1 MPVPDFQSMT
11 LPVLK
16 ILSDGQPHT
25 RKDVAKE
32 LAKVLKLTSEDLAEL
47 LPSGRQTRFDN
58 RLAWVQVYLN
68 AAGLTF
74 YPERGCMQITE
85 RGKKVLKDPPPK
97 IDIRFLRQFSEF
109 QDFRA
114 RKRAESDP
122 ENQTLIRGTDTE
134 EELTPEETI
143 EKAYQQV
150 RSALAQELL
159 DLIKKSPPTFFE
171 RLVVDFVLALG
182 YGGSRKDAGEAL
194 GRSGDGGVDGVI
206 KEDRLGLDVVYLQAK
221 RWTNPVGA
229 NLIREFAGSLEGYR
243 AKKGILITTSSFTK
257 DALEYGLKIEKR
269 ISLIDGKTLV
279 DMMIDVNLGVSTT
292 QRHELKKV
300 DLDYFPETLE
310 DTR

>member
-16 ILSDGQPHT
+16 ILSDGQPHS

-32 LAKVLKLTSEDLAEL
+32 LAKVLKLTSEELAEL
-47 LPSGRQTRFDN
+47 LPSGRQTRFNN

-74 YPERGCMQITE
+74 YPERGSMQITE
-85 RGKKVLKDPPPK
+85 RGKKVLKEPPPK
-97 IDIRFLRQFSEF
+97 IDIRFLLKFSEF

-114 RKRAESDP
+114 RKKSEGDRESQAQMMGKAD
-122 ENQTLIRGTDTE
+122 GE

-143 EKAYQQV
+143 EKAYQQM

-159 DLIKKSPPTFFE
+159 DIIKKSPPTFFE
-171 RLVVDFVLALG
+171 RMVVDFVLALG

-221 RWTNPVGA
+221 RWTNPIGA

-257 DALEYGLKIEKR
+257 DALEYALKIEKR
-269 ISLIDGKTLV
+269 ISLVDGKTLV

-292 QRHELKKV
+292 QGYELKKV
-300 DLDYFPETLE
+300 DLDYFPENL
-310 DTR
+310 

>member
-1 MPVPDFQSMT
+1 MPVPDFQSMM

-16 ILSDGQPHT
+16 ILSDGQPHS

-32 LAKVLKLTSEDLAEL
+32 LSKVLKLTSEELAQL

-74 YPERGCMQITE
+74 YPERGSMQITE
-85 RGKKVLKDPPPK
+85 RGKKVLKEPPSK
-97 IDIRFLRQFSEF
+97 IDIRFLLKFSEF

-114 RKRAESDP
+114 RKKPEGDRESQAQMMEKVDA
-122 ENQTLIRGTDTE
+122 E

-143 EKAYQQV
+143 EKAYQQM

-159 DLIKKSPPTFFE
+159 DIIKKSPSTFFE
-171 RLVVDFVLALG
+171 RMVVDFVLALG

-221 RWTNPVGA
+221 RWTNPIGA

-257 DALEYGLKIEKR
+257 EALEYALKIEKR
-269 ISLIDGKTLV
+269 ISLVDGKTLV

-292 QRHELKKV
+292 QGYELKKV
-300 DLDYFPETLE
+300 DLDYFPENL
-310 DTR
+310 